1 MKWRSF
7 QALFMKMRIFLYNP
21 TLLPQIRIFLNKKA
35 AYTAMGKKLLLV
47 ALLLLCMNLAYAAE
61 LKGTIY
67 NSQLE
72 LQKDAII
79 EINTEPRQSI
89 VSKDGTYLF
98 NVPSGEYTLFAKH
111 MSGQEID
118 MSAEEKIS
126 VSADGSYTMDLI
138 LFDSLEE
145 AETIDVDITNELD
158 EQSNAGTYLAVSLL
172 IFLVAGALAGI
183 IFLKKKTAHFQKEI
197 EKELAGKKNIDEG
210 LEKIVK
216 IIKSEGGRTT
226 QLEIRK
232 HIPLSEAKISLMIA
246 ELEDK
251 GIVRKIK
258 KGRGN
263 IILLNK

>member
-1 MKWRSF
+1 MH
-7 QALFMKMRIFLYNP
+7 LFLYNP
-21 TLLPQIRIFLNKKA
+21 ALFLQTRIFLKLEDV
-35 AYTAMGKKLLLV
+35 YTDMRNKLLLLF
-47 ALLLLCMNLAYAAE
+47 ALLLLCMNIAYAAE

-72 LQKDAII
+72 LQKDAIV

-89 VSKDGTYLF
+89 VSKDGAYSF

-111 MSGQEID
+111 LNGQEID

-126 VSADGSYTMDLI
+126 VSAEGSYTLDLI
-138 LFDSLEE
+138 LFDALEE

-158 EQSNAGTYLAVSLL
+158 EKSNAGTYLAVSLL
-172 IFLVAGALAGI
+172 VFLVAGALAGI
-183 IFLKKKTAHFQKEI
+183 IFLKKKTAHFQKQI
-197 EKELAGKKNIDEG
+197 EKELEDEKIIDDE

-251 GIVRKIK
+251 KIIRKIK

-263 IILLNK
+263 IIILN

>member
-1 MKWRSF
+1 
-7 QALFMKMRIFLYNP
+7 MR
-21 TLLPQIRIFLNKKA
+21 
-35 AYTAMGKKLLLV
+35 KKLLLV
-47 ALLLLCMNLAYAAE
+47 ALLLLCVNIAYAAE
-61 LKGTIY
+61 LKGAIY

-72 LQKDAII
+72 LQKDAIV

-89 VSKDGTYLF
+89 VSKDGSYLF

-111 MSGQEID
+111 LNGQEID

-126 VSADGSYTMDLI
+126 VSSEGSYTLDLI
-138 LFDSLEE
+138 LFDTLEE
-145 AETIDVDITNELD
+145 DETIDMDIPNELD
-158 EQSNAGTYLAVSLL
+158 EQSNSGTYLALSLL
-172 IFLVAGALAGI
+172 MLLVAGALAGI
-183 IFLKKKTAHFQKEI
+183 IFLKKKTAHFQKQI
-197 EKELAGKKNIDEG
+197 ETELAGEKNIDDG
-210 LEKIVK
+210 LEKIIS

-263 IILLNK
+263 IIILNR